1 MIRNVFWRLL
11 PLVVITAAT
20 AGEVDKPATMSDP
33 SPIGYI
39 VTLREPSVLAF
50 RSRSQLTDLGKAS
63 GYQPTAPKD
72 QTTPDFRQANV
83 VAYRQYLAQ
92 QQQRVLSELG
102 VRSAKSL
109 RMTAR
114 WDVVGNGFAI
124 KADASDVA
132 VIRSHPDVLR
142 VTPAYRIRPLS
153 FAAPQTTGADSLWLG
168 AVAGA
173 LPSRGEGV
181 VIGIADTG
189 ITANHPAFS
198 ALAADGYQHPSPA
211 SGYLGACASPVGAQR
226 CNNKLIGIYDF
237 TSDFGAQG
245 ANAGADLSGHG
256 TQVASLAAGN
266 PVAFTVVAPTLQLP
280 MQFSGMAPR
289 AQIISYKVIPSETGL
304 NTPGQDVA
312 AINQAVLD
320 GVDVYNMS
328 YIEEEIVSPWVSEQG
343 LALLQA
349 RAAGMIAIASAGN
362 GGRGGEINRVPGNA
376 PWVVAVA
383 ANRHNGAFVTRLE
396 NLRGPGINGSLT
408 LTGQAIAAAAAD
420 APLVHAKDVLTGFP
434 SCGQGAS
441 ESVPTGASNP
451 FPAGSLAGKIVVC
464 EDVSYRP
471 VEMSFNAKLGGAV
484 GIVLLNGP
492 YSERNFLTPAVAM
505 HLPAVHLNVVDG
517 NRLRDALQTALT
529 AGTPLRAA
537 ISATEIGP
545 SGVVGLLADYSSRGP
560 VGPYK
565 GVLKPNVGAPG
576 PLTYAARETG
586 VGYGEFSGT
595 SAASPVVTG
604 AAALLLG
611 AHPGWSP
618 DQVRSALELSAAH
631 GLDNSIGVA
640 PTAAGPLDDG
650 SGMINL
656 AAAAQVGLYFPEQHT
671 DFLAADPD
679 AGGNPESLNLPSIYS
694 DRCLSG
700 CRFTRQIKANTSGAW
715 RFEASIDSRAQI
727 QVSPATATLAAGDT
741 TDLVVQVSIPN
752 RLPIGTPLL
761 GEVRLVRT
769 GGGGDQ
775 FLKLPVMIE
784 SGIGAVLPKLNLG
797 AQPTV
802 GRQVIALPRLA
813 EIDQVRV
820 LGWPIRS
827 FAGQTIRL
835 SNRQESRVILPAPT
849 AAVGRPGTKGK
860 ILIEISSATAPD
872 VDLYIFEDTDGDGLN
887 DERVCASASFS
898 SEERCEIDS
907 TWAGTNRYQ
916 YVVFSYE
923 GSAQGDDVSVR
934 VYNEVQTAS
943 SDLVTE
949 SMAGRTAYG
958 DGLSLAFGW
967 NLSAV
972 PVGARAVSYVSLA
985 DATSEFGTIQ
995 VDLTRSNDV
1004 LPPLILNARNDSE
1017 TIILQPGQAHERV
1030 VVDIPPNQSALV
1042 VRTASAPGTNSGNVD
1057 LYVSKFEGALSGPD
1071 VAPAPARDAQPFRS
1085 LSATNT
1091 EVVGLEGTQL
1101 TAGRYYVT
1109 PVNAGTTPAAFT
1121 LSVSGEFQG
1130 ATVQP
1135 KANGYFNPARSG
1147 HGVFLA
1153 TTPQVWA
1160 LAWYTFDDAGK
1171 PIWYTAQGAAAN
1183 SNDGVWSAP
1192 LFRSTWNGVRDLPQM
1207 VGEVIVTFTG
1217 QGAFTY
1223 SWKLDG
1229 QYGSEPFVA
1238 IGNPQCANGNLSVG
1252 GGWLRPDQ
1260 SGWGSYFLNFAGN
1273 FEAEAIYVYDNSGL
1287 PRWVIGDGTY
1297 APTLEKQ
1304 LFQVHGF
1311 CPTCAFVPTTRQAVG
1326 TTSRT
1331 LSSAN
1336 TGRFSSQ
1343 FTLRDG
1349 LSGSWV
1355 QQDANWVKLTP
1366 DLSCE

>member
-1 MIRNVFWRLL
+1 MIRKALWQLL

-20 AGEVDKPATMSDP
+20 AGEVDQPVTKSDP

-50 RSRSQLTDLGKAS
+50 RSRSQLADLGKSS

-72 QTTPDFRQANV
+72 QTAPDFRQANV

-92 QQQRVLSELG
+92 QQQRVLGELG

-142 VTPAYRIRPLS
+142 VTPAYRKRPLS
-153 FAAPQTTGADSLWLG
+153 FAAPQTTGADSLWFG

-173 LPSRGEGV
+173 LPTRGEGIL
-181 VIGIADTG
+181 IGIGDTG
-189 ITANHPAFS
+189 ITASHPAFA
-198 ALAADGYQHPSPA
+198 ALAADGFQHPSPP

-237 TSDFGAQG
+237 APEAGAEG

-266 PVAFTVVAPTLQLP
+266 PVSFTVAAPTLQLP
-280 MQFSGMAPR
+280 MNFSGMAPR
-289 AQIISYKVIPSETGL
+289 AQIISYKMIPNDTGI
-304 NTPGQDVA
+304 TVPGADVA
-312 AINQAVLD
+312 SINQAVLD

-328 YIEEEIVSPWVSEQG
+328 YISDFVESPWTSEEG

-349 RAAGMIAIASAGN
+349 RAAGMIAIAGAGN
-362 GGRGGEINRVPGNA
+362 GGRGGEIDRVPGNA
-376 PWVVAVA
+376 PWVLAVA

-420 APLVHAKDVLTGFP
+420 APLVHGKDVLTGFP
-434 SCGQGAS
+434 SCGQGTS

-451 FPAGSLAGKIVVC
+451 FPPGSLAGKIVVC
-464 EDVSYRP
+464 EEDFYRA

-492 YSERNFLTPAVAM
+492 YLGRNFLTPAVGM
-505 HLPAVHLNVVDG
+505 HLPAVHLNIVDG

-576 PLTYAARETG
+576 PLTYAASETG
-586 VGYGEFSGT
+586 VGYSEFSGT

-611 AHPGWSP
+611 AHPDWSP

-631 GLDNSIGVA
+631 GLDNSLGPA
-640 PTAAGPLDDG
+640 PTVAGPLDDG

-656 AAAAQVGLYFPEQHT
+656 AGAAQVGLYFPEQHT
-671 DFLAADPD
+671 DFLAANPD

-700 CRFTRQIKANTSGAW
+700 CRFTRQVKANTAGAW
-715 RFEASIDSRAQI
+715 RFEASIDARAQI
-727 QVSPATATLAAGDT
+727 QVSPATATLAVGESA
-741 TDLVVQVSIPN
+741 DLVLQVTIPN
-752 RLPIGTPLL
+752 RLPTGTQLL

-769 GGGGDQ
+769 AGGGDQ
-775 FLKLPVMIE
+775 VLKLPVMIE
-784 SGIGAVLPKLNLG
+784 SGIGAVAPKLDLG

-802 GRQVIALPRLA
+802 GRQVVALPRLA

-820 LGWPIRS
+820 LGWPLRS

-835 SNRQESRVILPAPT
+835 SNRQESRVNLPEPT

-860 ILIEISSATAPD
+860 ILIEVSSATAPD
-872 VDLYIFEDTDGDGLN
+872 VDLYVFEDTDGDGLN
-887 DERVCASASFS
+887 DKRLCTSVSFGS
-898 SEERCEIDS
+898 DERCEIDS

-916 YVVFSYE
+916 YVVFSFE
-923 GSAQGDDVSVR
+923 GSALGDDVNVR
-934 VYNEVQTAS
+934 LYNEVQTGS
-943 SDLVTE
+943 LDLVTE

-958 DGLSLAFGW
+958 DRLPLAFGW

-972 PVGARAVSYVSLA
+972 PAGARAVSYVSLA

-995 VDLTRSNDV
+995 IDLTRSNDA
-1004 LPPLILNARNDSE
+1004 LPALVLNARSDSE
-1017 TIILQPGQAHERV
+1017 IINLQPGQAHERM

-1042 VRTASAPGTNSGNVD
+1042 IRTASAPGTNGGNVD

-1071 VAPAPARDAQPFRS
+1071 VAPAPPRDAQPFRS

-1091 EVVGLEGTQL
+1091 EVVGLEGAQL

-1109 PVNAGTTPAAFT
+1109 PVNAGTTPASFT
-1121 LSVSGEFQG
+1121 LSVSSEFQG
-1130 ATVQP
+1130 TTVQP

-1160 LAWYTFDDAGK
+1160 LAWYTFDEAGK
-1171 PIWYTAQGAAAN
+1171 PIWYTAQGAAAS

-1192 LFRSTWNGVRDLPQM
+1192 LYRSTWNGVRDLPQM

-1217 QGAFTY
+1217 QGSFTY

-1260 SGWGSYFLNFAGN
+1260 TGWGSYFLNFAGN
-1273 FEAEAIYVYDNSGL
+1273 FEAEAIYVYDSVGL
-1287 PRWVIGDGTY
+1287 PRWVIGDGTF
-1297 APTLEKQ
+1297 ATSLQKTLY
-1304 LFQVHGF
+1304 QVHGF
-1311 CPTCAFVPTTRQAVG
+1311 CPNCAFTPTSRLEVG
-1326 TTSRT
+1326 TASRT
-1331 LSSAN
+1331 LNSASA
-1336 TGRFSSQ
+1336 GQFSSE
-1343 FTLRDG
+1343 FTLTNG
-1349 LSGSWV
+1349 LTGTWSQSNV
-1355 QQDANWVKLTP
+1355 NWVKLTP
-1366 DLSCE
+1366 DLSCQ